1 MRDFYPED
9 MAVRTLVFDA
19 WRSAA
24 ERFGFSAY
32 DACVVESLP
41 LLKRKAGEEIVD
53 QLYVFQD
60 KSGRDLA
67 LRAEMTPTLARMVAA
82 RQGSLTLPL
91 KWYTIAQCFRYE
103 RMTRGRKREH
113 YQWNLDV
120 IGEPSVAAEAEVIA
134 CAVQALGLIG
144 LRAGDY
150 FVHFNSRALLADLL
164 LKLGIAV
171 EHHPAVFLALDK
183 RGKLDDDEI
192 RVMLRGAG
200 LDEDSIKRA
209 FDLLAVSSLPQAFAL
224 LGARTRACD
233 ELDRFLACA
242 ADHGIDAILRFDMS
256 VIRGLSYYT
265 GIVFEAFDAQR
276 QFRAILGGGR
286 YDNLMG
292 DIGGQAATGVGLG
305 FGDVVVTEIITAIG
319 KTAALAKTRNLA
331 VGFMQEEQHGAAIR
345 YATAC
350 RDAGKSVDLALSP
363 EKARHFFARVGK
375 GGFSE
380 AAYIGPD
387 DLTSGKVRIKDLL
400 AHTEREDRLPPA

>member
-1 MRDFYPED
+1 
-9 MAVRTLVFDA
+9 
-19 WRSAA
+19 
-24 ERFGFSAY
+24 
-32 DACVVESLP
+32 
-41 LLKRKAGEEIVD
+41 
-53 QLYVFQD
+53 
-60 KSGRDLA
+60 
-67 LRAEMTPTLARMVAA
+67 MTPTLARMVAA

-91 KWYTIAQCFRYE
+91 KWYAIAQCFRYE

-134 CAVQALGLIG
+134 CAVHALGLIG
-144 LRAGDY
+144 LQAGDY

-164 LKLGIAV
+164 LKLGISAA
-171 EHHPAVFLALDK
+171 HHPAVFLALDK
-183 RGKLDDDEI
+183 RGKLDDAEI
-192 RVMLRGAG
+192 GALLRGAG
-200 LDEDSIKRA
+200 LDDDATRRA
-209 FDLLAVSSLPQAFAL
+209 FDLLAVTSLPQALAL
-224 LGARTRACD
+224 LGTRTRACD
-233 ELDRFLACA
+233 ELERFLACA
-242 ADHGIDAILRFDMS
+242 ADHGINAVLRFDMS

-305 FGDVVVTEIITAIG
+305 FGDVVVAEILAAAG
-319 KTAALAKTRNLA
+319 KTSDLAKTRSLA
-331 VGFMQEEQHGAAIR
+331 VGFMQDEQHGAAIR

-350 RDAGKSVDLALSP
+350 RSVGTSVDLAMSP

-375 GGFSE
+375 GGFTE

-387 DLTSGKVRIKDLL
+387 DVISGKLRVKNLL
-400 AHTEREDRLPPA
+400 AHTEREDPLPTA